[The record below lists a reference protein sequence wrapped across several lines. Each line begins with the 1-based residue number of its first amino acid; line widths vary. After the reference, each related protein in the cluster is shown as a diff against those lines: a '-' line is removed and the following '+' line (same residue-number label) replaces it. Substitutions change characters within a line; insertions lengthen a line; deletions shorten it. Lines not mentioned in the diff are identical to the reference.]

1 MTPRRTKSS
10 DVRAPAWLALTAT
23 RAAISVRVLMARF
36 VFFVIVIE
44 LPRGAGGGGALS

>member
-1 MTPRRTKSS
+1 MASS
-10 DVRAPAWLALTAT
+10 VREQLKETAALPPF
-23 RAAISVRVLMARF
+23 SVRVLMARS

>member
-1 MTPRRTKSS
+1 
-10 DVRAPAWLALTAT
+10 
-23 RAAISVRVLMARF
+23 MARF

>member
-1 MTPRRTKSS
+1 
-10 DVRAPAWLALTAT
+10 
-23 RAAISVRVLMARF
+23 MARG